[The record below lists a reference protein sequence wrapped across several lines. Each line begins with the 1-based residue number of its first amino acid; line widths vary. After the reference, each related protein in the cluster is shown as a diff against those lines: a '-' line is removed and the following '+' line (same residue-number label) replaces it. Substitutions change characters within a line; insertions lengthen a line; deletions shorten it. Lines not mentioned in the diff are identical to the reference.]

1 MGALG
6 FGMRGLGWPGLLWAG
21 LFRHR
26 TRTLLTLAS
35 IAVAFLL
42 FALLRSIIDGFYG
55 GVQFAGADRL
65 ITSPRYSI
73 VDPVP
78 LSHLQRIRSLPGVS
92 DVTHANWFG
101 GTYQDR
107 SNFFPKYPVEPAAYF
122 RMYGEYAIAPAQLA
136 AFEQTRTGAVAPRQL
151 AERFG
156 WKIGDRIPIE
166 GDIWPK
172 KGGDRRWEF
181 DLVGTYDGPPG
192 EAPPDAFLFNH
203 AFFDEARQFEQGT
216 VGWFIVR
223 VRDPDRA
230 GDVARGVDALF
241 ANSAN
246 ETRTATEAEFQASFL
261 KQVGDIGLIM
271 SGILGAVFF
280 TILLLTGN
288 TMAQAFR
295 ERIPEL
301 AVLKTLGF
309 SNLSVMLLVL
319 GEAILLAVVAA
330 AIGMGIALLL
340 APGIAKGIST
350 ILPTFGIAPLTLASG
365 FALAVA
371 LGFVTG
377 IFPAIQGLRLPIV
390 DALRK

>member
-6 FGMRGLGWPGLLWAG
+6 WAGLLWAG

-26 TRTLLTLAS
+26 TRTVLTLAS

-42 FALLRSIIDGFYG
+42 FALLRSVIDGFYG

-65 ITSPRYSI
+65 ITSPKYSI
-73 VDPVP
+73 VDPIP
-78 LSHLQRIRSLPGVS
+78 LSYMQRIRALPGVS
-92 DVTHANWFG
+92 DVTHSNWFG

-107 SNFFPKYPVEPAAYF
+107 SNFFPKYPVDPAAYF
-122 RMYGEYAIAPAQLA
+122 RMYGEYVIDPAALA
-136 AFEQTRTGAVAPRQL
+136 AFERTRTGAVAPRQL

-156 WKIGDRIPIE
+156 WKVGDTIPIE
-166 GDIWPK
+166 ANIWPK

-181 DLVGTYDGPPG
+181 ELVGLYDGPPE
-192 EAPPDAFLFNH
+192 EAPPDVFLFNH
-203 AFFDEARQFEQGT
+203 AYFDEARQFSEGT

-223 VRDPDRA
+223 VQDPERA
-230 GDVARGVDALF
+230 GDVARGIDALF

-246 ETRTATEAEFQASFL
+246 ETRTSTESDFQASFL

-340 APGIAKGIST
+340 APGIAKGVSA
-350 ILPTFGIAPLTLASG
+350 ILPTFGIAPVTLATG
-365 FALAVA
+365 FALAA
-371 LGFVTG
+371 GLGFVTG
-377 IFPAIQGLRLPIV
+377 IVPAIQGLRLPIV
-390 DALRK
+390 DALRR